1 LQTHTIEFIKREIK
15 INDIANSGYIAFYL
29 YLVMLLIQWVVAT
42 FSKSKQS
49 DAVPGK
55 IDNNLSHDSFVFRAH
70 RTFHNTLEN
79 SALFVGT
86 VLLAFVLNVQSPI
99 FAIFIW
105 TYLIARIVH
114 MVLYYVIATEKNPSP
129 RTYFFLI
136 GVAANIAM
144 LVILGLRLI

>member
-1 LQTHTIEFIKREIK
+1 MIEV
-15 INDIANSGYIAFYL
+15 AYSGSIAFYL
-29 YLVMLLIQWVVAT
+29 YLVMLLIQWIVAT
-42 FSKSKQS
+42 FSKSKQP

-55 IDNNLSHDSFVFRAH
+55 INENLSHDSFVFRAH

-86 VLLAFVLNVQSPI
+86 ILLAFVLNVQSPI

-114 MVLYYVIATEKNPSP
+114 MVLYYAIATEKNPSP

-136 GVAANIAM
+136 GVVANIAM